1 MSEELKKCPF
11 CGSNELYD
19 DSVPSVYGEYTW
31 IRCEKCAAQGSAF
44 LDDEPS
50 KHWNTRPIE
59 DALRKDIMELQQERY
74 AKEIETRATIDAL
87 RKQLDG
93 RKEAHDNLARQLGT
107 INDELEIAV
116 EALMKAQQRL
126 TLYKWNKRDM
136 TIDIIWTGI
145 TDALA
150 KLQGEPSGEEQK

>member
-87 RKQLDG
+87 RAKLD
-93 RKEAHDNLARQLGT
+93 L
-107 INDELEIAV
+107 AV
-116 EALMKAQQRL
+116 EALGNLRFELDANYYPNSKL
-126 TLYKWNKRDM
+126 IEIVDV
-136 TIDIIWTGI
+136 
-145 TDALA
+145 ALA